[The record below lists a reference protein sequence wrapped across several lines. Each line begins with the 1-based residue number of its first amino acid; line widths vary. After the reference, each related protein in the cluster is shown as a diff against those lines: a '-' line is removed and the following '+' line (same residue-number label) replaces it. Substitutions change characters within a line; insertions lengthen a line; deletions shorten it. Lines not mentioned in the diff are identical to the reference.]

1 MLLRLAALKVNN
13 RTELLDPTTIPQFLF
28 LGNSTSADKADSM
41 NLLRGSIIE
50 FVQRFRLLGL
60 DEQQQSLVAA
70 LVLCQSESTATQFQ
84 EASLAKML
92 QEKLWWLLQNSIFPN
107 QHAIHSI
114 TGPMLIQSLFAI
126 FGDLKTLYAFK

>member
-107 QHAIHSI
+107 HHAIHSI